1 MCQEKEGGDI
11 VSDVPAFIMPVSVV
25 RPPVYFPLCVVLN
38 AKPFRHGP
46 KQKRALFS
54 VENNAL
60 FGTGWN
66 QLNAGT
72 GGQPA
77 GVAWSS
83 SSASASANLVERLI
97 RTSARCSCMDSLAP
111 SASFWM
117 ILLKTASWAR
127 MEL

>member
-1 MCQEKEGGDI
+1 MM
-11 VSDVPAFIMPVSVV
+11 F
-25 RPPVYFPLCVVLN
+25 PPLSCLFLLFGLPLYFPLCVVLT

-83 SSASASANLVERLI
+83 SSASASASLVERLI